1 MSWAAEELKTACL
14 GDKRRNQ
21 RLIKIVE
28 DLSAMPQASVTQ
40 AARDE
45 AAVQGTYEFWA
56 NVRVKASEILAAH
69 RDSTLE
75 RVAAQ
80 SIVLAVQ
87 DTTELDFSEQPSKLG
102 LGALSKKDA
111 QGLKVHSVLCVSPL
125 GVPLGVLHQK
135 VWAREKNRRT
145 SGHADRK
152 RAIEQKESHRWLES
166 LELTQQWI
174 SPDKKVVT
182 VADREADI
190 YELFALPRREGSE
203 FLIRACH
210 PRGVKQRARDEE
222 IESLQQVI
230 AQTAACGE
238 LTLELQRTP
247 KRKPRTATLTVR
259 ISSLYL
265 QPPQQHAQRERL
277 KPVRVQV
284 VWAIEE
290 QPPAGEKAIA
300 WLLLTT
306 LEVTCFE
313 QASRCLCW
321 YSYRWLIERY
331 HYTLKSGCRV
341 EQLQL
346 ETAARLERALATYA
360 IVAWRLLW
368 LTYEARAF
376 PDQSADSV
384 LAPHEWQALY
394 CRIHKPSIP
403 ATTPPTLHNCVRWIA
418 QLGGFLGRKRDG
430 DPGVKT
436 LWRGLR
442 RLHDIAVTW
451 QLSHPC
457 LPVVNSPTVKKDA
470 INA

>member
-1 MSWAAEELKTACL
+1 MSWAAEELKTASL
-14 GDKRRNQ
+14 GDKRRNR

-40 AARDE
+40 AARDG
-45 AAVQGTYEFWA
+45 AAVQGIYEFWG
-56 NVRVKASEILAAH
+56 NVRVQASEILAAH

-75 RVAAQ
+75 RVLAQ

-145 SGHADRK
+145 TGYQDRK

-166 LELTQQWI
+166 LDLTQQWI
-174 SPDKKVVT
+174 AQDKKVLT

-190 YELFALPRREGSE
+190 YELLALPRREGSE
-203 FLIRACH
+203 FLIRACQ
-210 PRGVKQRARDEE
+210 PRGVKQTDTD
-222 IESLQQVI
+222 IESLQAAI
-230 AQTAACGE
+230 GQTAACGE

-247 KRKPRTATLTVR
+247 KRKARTATLTVR
-259 ISSLYL
+259 ISSLEL
-265 QPPQQHAQRERL
+265 QPPLHHPQRNSL

-284 VWAIEE
+284 VWANEE
-290 QPPAGEKAIA
+290 QPPSGEKAIA

-306 LEVTCFE
+306 LEVTSFE
-313 QASRCLCW
+313 QAERCLRW

-331 HYTLKSGCRV
+331 HYTLKSGCRL

-346 ETAARLERALATYA
+346 ETADRLERALATYA

-368 LTYEARAF
+368 LTYEARCHPTESIEGILPA
-376 PDQSADSV
+376 
-384 LAPHEWQALY
+384 HYWQALY
-394 CRIHKPSIP
+394 CHMHQTTELPDKPPS
-403 ATTPPTLHNCVRWIA
+403 LVDCVRWIA
-418 QLGGFLGRKRDG
+418 RLGGFLGRKHDG
-430 DPGVKT
+430 EPGVKT
-436 LWRGLR
+436 LWLGLQR
-442 RLHDIAVTW
+442 VHDMASIW
-451 QLSHPC
+451 QLMA
-457 LPVVNSPTVKKDA
+457 NG
-470 INA
+470 N

>member
-1 MSWAAEELKTACL
+1 MSWAAEELKTANL
-14 GDKRRNQ
+14 GDKRRNR

-28 DLSAMPQASVTQ
+28 DLSAMPHASVTQ

-45 AAVQGTYEFWA
+45 AAVQGTYEFWG
-56 NVRVKASEILAAH
+56 NVRVEAGEILAAH
-69 RDSTLE
+69 RDSTLSRME
-75 RVAAQ
+75 TEE
-80 SIVLAVQ
+80 IVLALQ
-87 DTTELDFSEQPSKLG
+87 DTTELDFSSHPSKLG

-111 QGLKVHSVLCVSPL
+111 QGLKVHSVLCVSSV

-145 SGHADRK
+145 TGYQDRK

-174 SPDKKVVT
+174 PQDKRVVT

-210 PRGVKQRARDEE
+210 PRGVKQTTTDLE
-222 IESLQQVI
+222 IENLQQAI
-230 AQTAACGE
+230 RQTAACGE

-259 ISSLYL
+259 ISSLEL
-265 QPPQQHAQRERL
+265 QPPQQHLQRLSL
-277 KPVRVQV
+277 KPVQVQV
-284 VWAIEE
+284 VWAVEE
-290 QPPAGEKAIA
+290 QPPSGEKAIS

-306 LEVTCFE
+306 LEVRDFE
-313 QASRCLCW
+313 QASRCLRW

-331 HYTLKSGCRV
+331 HYTLKSGCRL

-346 ETAARLERALATYA
+346 ETADRLERALATYA

-368 LTYEARAF
+368 LTYEARRHPAESIEGIL
-376 PDQSADSV
+376 PG
-384 LAPHEWQALY
+384 HYWQALY
-394 CRIHKPSIP
+394 CHIHQTTVLPNKPPSL
-403 ATTPPTLHNCVRWIA
+403 ADCVRWIA
-418 QLGGFLGRKRDG
+418 RLGGFLGRKQDG
-430 DPGVKT
+430 EPGVKT
-436 LWRGLR
+436 LWLGLQ
-442 RLHDIAVTW
+442 RLHDMASIW
-451 QLSHPC
+451 QLMM
-457 LPVVNSPTVKKDA
+457 A
-470 INA
+470 NAS

>member
-1 MSWAAEELKTACL
+1 MSWAAEELKTADL
-14 GDKRRNQ
+14 GDKRRNR

-28 DLSAMPQASVTQ
+28 DLSAMPIASVTQ
-40 AARDE
+40 AARDG
-45 AAVQGTYEFWA
+45 AAVQGIYEFWG
-56 NVRVKASEILAAH
+56 NVRVQAPEILAAH

-75 RVAAQ
+75 RVSAQ

-87 DTTELDFSEQPSKLG
+87 DTTELDFSSQPSKLG

-111 QGLKVHSVLCVSPL
+111 QGLKVHSVLCVSPV

-145 SGHADRK
+145 TGYQDRK

-174 SPDKKVVT
+174 PQGKRVVT

-190 YELFALPRREGSE
+190 YELFVLPRREGSE
-203 FLIRACH
+203 FLIRACQ
-210 PRGVKQRARDEE
+210 PRGVKQIATDLE
-222 IESLQQVI
+222 IESLQQAI
-230 AQTAACGE
+230 EKTAACGE

-259 ISSLYL
+259 FITLEL
-265 QPPQQHAQRERL
+265 QPPLHHPQRSGL
-277 KPVRVQV
+277 KPVQVQV

-290 QPPAGEKAIA
+290 HPPSGEKAIS

-306 LEVTCFE
+306 LPVTDFE
-313 QASRCLCW
+313 QATGCLRW

-331 HYTLKSGCRV
+331 HYTLKSGCRL

-346 ETAARLERALATYA
+346 ETADRLERALTTYA

-368 LTYEARAF
+368 LTYEARSHPSESIEGILPA
-376 PDQSADSV
+376 
-384 LAPHEWQALY
+384 HYWIALY
-394 CRIHKPSIP
+394 CHIHQ
-403 ATTPPTLHNCVRWIA
+403 TTVLPNKPPTLAECVRWIA
-418 QLGGFLGRKRDG
+418 KLGGFLGRKSDG
-430 DPGVKT
+430 EPGVKT
-436 LWRGLR
+436 LWLGLQR
-442 RLHDIAVTW
+442 VHDMASIW
-451 QLSHPC
+451 QLLAPA
-457 LPVVNSPTVKKDA
+457 NQ
-470 INA
+470 

>member
-1 MSWAAEELKTACL
+1 MSWAAQELKTASL
-14 GDKRRNQ
+14 GDKRRNR

-28 DLSAMPQASVTQ
+28 DLSAMPHASVTQ

-45 AAVQGTYEFWA
+45 AAVQGIYEFWG
-56 NVRVKASEILAAH
+56 NVRVEPNDILAAH
-69 RDSTLE
+69 RDSTLS
-75 RVAAQ
+75 RVEEQ
-80 SIVLAVQ
+80 EIVLAVQ
-87 DTTELDFSEQPSKLG
+87 DTTELDFSSQPKTQG

-111 QGLKVHSVLCVSPL
+111 QGLKVHSVLCVSPF

-145 SGHADRK
+145 TGYLDRK

-174 SPDKKVVT
+174 PQDKRVVT

-203 FLIRACH
+203 FLIRACQ
-210 PRGVKQRARDEE
+210 PRGVKQTATELE

-238 LTLELQRTP
+238 LRLELQRTP

-259 ISSLYL
+259 ISSLEL
-265 QPPQQHAQRERL
+265 QPPLHHPPRSSL
-277 KPVRVQV
+277 KPVQVQV

-290 QPPAGEKAIA
+290 MPPVGEKAIS
-300 WLLLTT
+300 WLLVTT
-306 LEVTCFE
+306 LEVRDFE
-313 QASRCLCW
+313 QAERCLRW

-331 HYTLKSGCRV
+331 HYTLKSGCRL

-346 ETAARLERALATYA
+346 ETADRLERALATYA

-368 LTYEARAF
+368 LTYQARCHPEESIEGILPA
-376 PDQSADSV
+376 
-384 LAPHEWQALY
+384 HYWIALY
-394 CRIHKPSIP
+394 CHIHQTTVLPSQ
-403 ATTPPTLHNCVRWIA
+403 PPTLADCVRWIA
-418 QLGGFLGRKRDG
+418 RLGGFLGRNSDG
-430 DPGVKT
+430 EPGVKT
-436 LWRGLR
+436 LWLGLQR
-442 RLHDIAVTW
+442 VHDMASIW
-451 QLSHPC
+451 QLVAPG
-457 LPVVNSPTVKKDA
+457 NQ
-470 INA
+470 

>member
-1 MSWAAEELKTACL
+1 MSWAAEELKTVNL
-14 GDKRRNQ
+14 GDKRRNR

-45 AAVQGTYEFWA
+45 AAVQGIYEFWG
-56 NVRVKASEILAAH
+56 NVRVESNEILAAH

-75 RVAAQ
+75 RVSAQ

-87 DTTELDFSEQPSKLG
+87 DTTELDFSSQHKTQG

-111 QGLKVHSVLCVSPL
+111 QGLKVHSVLCVSPV

-135 VWAREKNRRT
+135 VWAKREKQTDDGVCGPEKSNR
-145 SGHADRK
+145 AKRK
-152 RAIEQKESHRWLES
+152 SPLAGE

-174 SPDKKVVT
+174 PQDKKVVT

-190 YELFALPRREGSE
+190 YELLALPRRDGSE

-210 PRGVKQRARDEE
+210 SRGVKQTTTDIE
-222 IESLQQVI
+222 IESLQQAI

-238 LTLELQRTP
+238 LRLELQRTP
-247 KRKPRTATLTVR
+247 KRKSRTATLTVR
-259 ISSLYL
+259 FTSLEL
-265 QPPQQHAQRERL
+265 QPPLHHPQRSGL

-284 VWAIEE
+284 VWAVEE
-290 QPPAGEKAIA
+290 VPPSGEKAIS

-306 LEVTCFE
+306 LPVTDFE
-313 QASRCLCW
+313 QVTECLRW

-331 HYTLKSGCRV
+331 HYTLKSGCRL

-346 ETAARLERALATYA
+346 ETADRLERALATYA

-368 LTYEARAF
+368 LTYEARCHPTESIEGILPA
-376 PDQSADSV
+376 
-384 LAPHEWQALY
+384 HYWQALY
-394 CRIHKPSIP
+394 CHIHQTTVLPEKPPSL
-403 ATTPPTLHNCVRWIA
+403 ADCVRWIA
-418 QLGGFLGRKRDG
+418 RLGGFLGRKSDG
-430 DPGVKT
+430 EPGVKT
-436 LWRGLR
+436 LWLGLQR
-442 RLHDIAVTW
+442 VHDMASIW
-451 QLSHPC
+451 QLMFPG
-457 LPVVNSPTVKKDA
+457 DQ
-470 INA
+470 